1 MLGVGLGHVRR
12 RCSLSLSS
20 RQKKTFNFQP
30 TPPKKHFSLAGTG
43 QKGTLATRSQPFEG
57 DFSPFPFPAALKRG
71 LSVFRFQLQPVRFS
85 RLSAVSGRGISISTL
100 GNGSENGSGLLGE
113 EPLKN
118 QPGRAWLVSRAFLR
132 AGLLLPRSKIMTA
145 EFSVEDH

>member
-1 MLGVGLGHVRR
+1 MFAFPFQSPER
-12 RCSLSLSS
+12 
-20 RQKKTFNFQP
+20 TFNFQP

-100 GNGSENGSGLLGE
+100 GNGSENGSGPARRGASKKPARARLACFSSCFAGRVAQTLLKCDKT
-113 EPLKN
+113 L
-118 QPGRAWLVSRAFLR
+118 
-132 AGLLLPRSKIMTA
+132 KIMATKA
-145 EFSVEDH
+145 NLN